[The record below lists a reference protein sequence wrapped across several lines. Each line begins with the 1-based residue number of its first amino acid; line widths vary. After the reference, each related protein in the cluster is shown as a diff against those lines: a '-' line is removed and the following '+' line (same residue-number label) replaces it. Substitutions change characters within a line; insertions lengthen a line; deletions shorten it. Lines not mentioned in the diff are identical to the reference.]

1 MRTRIASVIVCGLI
15 FLTGTACQQRQQ
27 QAEVASAVPEEMVT
41 STETKTS
48 TKKKRN
54 KRQKETQTVAAPAA
68 LSPTAASVAAT
79 KAAAGRISPK
89 KPGLRVSR
97 VQTPEMLVALTFDD
111 GPSSAHTPRVLD
123 ILRRHGAK
131 GTFFV
136 LGSNAKRCSSI
147 VARAA
152 AEGHEVGV
160 HTWSHINMA
169 RSSMSKIDSEV
180 SRTSDVIRSITGK
193 APVVMRPPYGATTAG
208 IVKHIYDRYGMRSIL
223 WDVDT
228 QDWRKP
234 GVSTVISRAVNRA
247 KPGSIILVHD
257 IHASTLAAIEGIV
270 TGLQARGFKLVTVSQ
285 LMASVGVYGTPK
297 AATPADNPGAVE
309 VTPAAD
315 SSAPAVAEPAVV
327 APEVPAVEATTV
339 QPTIAA
345 PAEPSAVAVPAAEAL
360 PFEQPEAVVNDV
372 SVPSL

>member
-1 MRTRIASVIVCGLI
+1 MRMRIASVIVCGLI
-15 FLTGTACQQRQQ
+15 FLTGTACQQQRQ
-27 QAEVASAVPEEMVT
+27 QAEAASAVPEEVVT
-41 STETKTS
+41 TPETKKS
-48 TKKKRN
+48 TIKKRN
-54 KRQKETQTVAAPAA
+54 KLQKSTQTVAATVTPVA
-68 LSPTAASVAAT
+68 TAASLAET
-79 KAAAGRISPK
+79 KAAAGSVTPR

-180 SRTSDVIRSITGK
+180 SRTSDVIRSVTGK

-208 IVKHIYDRYGMRSIL
+208 IVKHMYDRYGMRSIL

-234 GVSTVISRAVNRA
+234 GVSTVISRAVNKA

-285 LMASVGVYGTPK
+285 LMASVGVHDVPK
-297 AATPADNPGAVE
+297 AAAPAEASGVVN

-315 SSAPAVAEPAVV
+315 SAAPAVTVPAAV
-327 APEVPAVEATTV
+327 APEASSDEATTA
-339 QPTIAA
+339 QPTTAA
-345 PAEPSAVAVPAAEAL
+345 PVEQSGVSAPAAEAI
-360 PFEQPEAVVNDV
+360 PSEQSEAALSDET
-372 SVPSL
+372 VPSL